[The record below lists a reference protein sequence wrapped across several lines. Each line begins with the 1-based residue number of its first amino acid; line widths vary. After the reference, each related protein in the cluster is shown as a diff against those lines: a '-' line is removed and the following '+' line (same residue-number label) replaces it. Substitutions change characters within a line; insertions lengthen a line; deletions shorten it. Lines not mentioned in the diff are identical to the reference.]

1 MEGVRALLL
10 RGESWQMSQV
20 RDPLP
25 PGPEGP
31 AHAAPVENSFLISLP
46 REKSGNRM
54 AVGEREM
61 PEPSSNQCI
70 QTNTQGQSIW
80 GNNAGDDLV
89 RTQPER
95 LPQPNALAFEKHK
108 EETGRIQ
115 NGHAGLSNGSGIHNG
130 VKLAAKDSRKFS
142 APVSQKMHKKIQSSL
157 SVSSESS
164 KKSSANSHKPSSSP
178 EDCCV
183 HCILAC
189 LFCEFITLCS
199 LVLGQASCGVCPEVC
214 CCCCGEEMGDDC
226 NCPCDMDCGIMD
238 ACCESSDC
246 LEICMECCGICF
258 PS

>member
-1 MEGVRALLL
+1 
-10 RGESWQMSQV
+10 MSQA
-20 RDPLP
+20 REPLP

-31 AHAAPVENSFLISLP
+31 ERAAPAESSLLISLP
-46 REKSGNRM
+46 REECGGDRE
-54 AVGEREM
+54 AVGARELT
-61 PEPSSNQCI
+61 ETSSNQSI
-70 QTNTQGQSIW
+70 QADTQERPVW
-80 GNNAGDDLV
+80 GNCTDDDLI
-89 RTQPER
+89 RTQPQR
-95 LPQPNALAFEKHK
+95 LPQATPLPLEKCK
-108 EETGRIQ
+108 DETGKIL
-115 NGHAGLSNGSGIHNG
+115 NGHVGLSNGSRFHNG
-130 VKLAAKDSRKFS
+130 VKHGASDSRKFS
-142 APVSQKMHKKIQSSL
+142 APVSQKMHRKIQSNL
-157 SVSSESS
+157 SVNSESS
-164 KKSSANSHKPSSSP
+164 KKSSAYSHKPGSLP

-199 LVLGQASCGVCPEVC
+199 LVLGQATCGVCPAEAC

>member
-1 MEGVRALLL
+1 
-10 RGESWQMSQV
+10 MSQA
-20 RDPLP
+20 REALP

-31 AHAAPVENSFLISLP
+31 PTATPAENFFLISTP
-46 REKSGNRM
+46 GEQHSGERT
-54 AVGEREM
+54 AVGERAVT
-61 PEPSSNQCI
+61 EPS
-70 QTNTQGQSIW
+70 TNQSIQADTQDQPAW
-80 GNNAGDDLV
+80 GNCIGDDLI
-89 RTQPER
+89 RTQPQR
-95 LPQPNALAFEKHK
+95 LPQPNASPLGKCK
-108 EETGRIQ
+108 EEAGTIQ
-115 NGHAGLSNGSGIHNG
+115 NGHAGLSNGSGIHSG
-130 VKLAAKDSRKFS
+130 VKLVTTDSRKFA
-142 APVSQKMHKKIQSSL
+142 APVSQKMHRKIQSSL

-164 KKSSANSHKPSSSP
+164 KKSSAYSQKPGSSP

-189 LFCEFITLCS
+189 LFCEFVTLCS
-199 LVLGQASCGVCPEVC
+199 LVLGQTSCGICPVEAC

>member
-1 MEGVRALLL
+1 MSRA
-10 RGESWQMSQV
+10 REA
-20 RDPLP
+20 LP
-25 PGPEGP
+25 PGPGRP
-31 AHAAPVENSFLISLP
+31 ARAAPPEKSFLISLP
-46 REKSGNRM
+46 REKSGDRM
-54 AVGEREM
+54 AVGEKEIT
-61 PEPSSNQCI
+61 ELSNNQSI
-70 QTNTQGQSIW
+70 QANTQDQSVW
-80 GNNAGDDLV
+80 GNNGDDLV

-95 LPQPNALAFEKHK
+95 SPLPNASVLEKYK
-108 EETGRIQ
+108 EETGRTQ

-130 VKLAAKDSRKFS
+130 IKPVAKDNRTFS
-142 APVSQKMHKKIQSSL
+142 APVSQKMHRKIQSSL
-157 SVSSESS
+157 SVGNESS
-164 KKSSANSHKPSSSP
+164 KKSSAYSHKPGSSP

-189 LFCEFITLCS
+189 LFCEFVTLCS
-199 LVLGQASCGVCPEVC
+199 LVLGQASCGVCPSEVCC